1 MLQSVQSTISKFQIS
16 NFVKDIACYIKNNN
30 NVFLLHLL
38 DILLIINVIFRHSS
52 SKKENDF
59 VYHDKV
65 PALGSLPELKGA
77 SLVKGIP
84 FSSSDPDVSGPD
96 IFARL
101 VPMEAHET
109 SSLYR

>member
-1 MLQSVQSTISKFQIS
+1 ML
-16 NFVKDIACYIKNNN
+16 
-30 NVFLLHLL
+30 LR
-38 DILLIINVIFRHSS
+38 INVIFRHSS

-84 FSSSDPDVSGPD
+84 FSPSDPDVSGPD

-109 SSLYR
+109 SSLYRYVI

>member
-1 MLQSVQSTISKFQIS
+1 MFTTSPE
-16 NFVKDIACYIKNNN
+16 Y
-30 NVFLLHLL
+30 LLH
-38 DILLIINVIFRHSS
+38 FRHSS

-65 PALGSLPELKGA
+65 PALSSLPELKGA

-84 FSSSDPDVSGPD
+84 FSPDDPDVSGPD

-109 SSLYR
+109 SSLYRYNQIIETLHIFKFCVTIFIFTE

>member
-1 MLQSVQSTISKFQIS
+1 MYCFSA
-16 NFVKDIACYIKNNN
+16 FVRYI
-30 NVFLLHLL
+30 
-38 DILLIINVIFRHSS
+38 LIINVTFRHSS

-65 PALGSLPELKGA
+65 PALSSLPELKGA

-84 FSSSDPDVSGPD
+84 FSPSDPDVSGPD